1 MKRRL
6 AESTITPSS
15 KSIPMLDVPQPK
27 QIAGFGRMK
36 QVEPEQSRRQTTR
49 RPSQTQRPI
58 PNGAG
63 GCLSPPCIGVDLWI
77 TFYAIAIAHNREM
90 TYNSGEWHPARTT
103 RWTSLPRLVS
113 PPTAASVAALTP
125 SFRLFPCH
133 HLRYR
138 RSRPYRPGLPV
149 QPDHLHLLP
158 PRRRRAETD
167 LHPRADAAIAADGV
181 TRRPSSPRMSPPRG
195 PKRWRP
201 SQNSNRRPSPSA
213 AAAVAEDGGTG
224 RPSSPSR
231 SPPRRP
237 RS

>member
-1 MKRRL
+1 MRRRL
-6 AESTITPSS
+6 AESAITPSS
-15 KSIPMLDVPQPK
+15 KSIPVLDVRQLK
-27 QIAGFGRMK
+27 QIAGVARMK
-36 QVEPEQSRRQTTR
+36 QAKPEQSRRQTTR

-63 GCLSPPCIGVDLWI
+63 GCLGPPCIGVDLWI

-90 TYNSGEWHPARTT
+90 TYNGAEWHPARMT

-133 HLRYR
+133 RLRYR
-138 RSRPYRPGLPV
+138 RSRLYRPGCPV
-149 QPDHLHLLP
+149 QPDHLHLP

-167 LHPRADAAIAADGV
+167 LHPRADAAIAAG
-181 TRRPSSPRMSPPRG
+181 R
-195 PKRWRP
+195 
-201 SQNSNRRPSPSA
+201 
-213 AAAVAEDGGTG
+213 GTG
-224 RPSSPSR
+224 RPSSPRR